1 MPVEVATAKDRF
13 VVSDYVPAAV
23 RFLRDHGRGALEERV
38 AAAREELRHCTAC
51 PRACGVDRTA
61 GELGTCNTGRYAIV
75 ASAFPHFGEED
86 CLRGWAGSG
95 TIFFANCNLRCVFCQ
110 NWDISQKGDG
120 VAAKPEQIAMLML
133 ELQRS
138 GCHNVNFVTP
148 EHVVPQVVEAIA
160 VAVQEGLSVPI
171 VYNTSAYDSV
181 ASLRLLEGLID
192 IYMPD
197 FKFWTTE
204 SSRRYMA
211 APDYPEQA
219 RRAIK
224 EMHRQVGDLVFGEDG
239 LAKRGLL
246 LRHLVMPGLVD
257 ETRQI
262 LRWVAEE
269 ISKDTYVNVMGQ
281 YRPEYKVGKPLST
294 PSPDSRKPS
303 RPNLKRS
310 PEAKAEEDTRE
321 PSKGAGKVRYSEI
334 ARKPTRGELEEALLA
349 AEDAGLHRID
359 GRVGIFLR

>member
-1 MPVEVATAKDRF
+1 MPVEARTAKSRF
-13 VVSDYVPAAV
+13 VVHDYVPAAV
-23 RFLRDHGRGALEERV
+23 RFLRDYGRGALEERV

-61 GELGTCNTGRYAIV
+61 GELGICNTGRYAIV
-75 ASAFPHFGEED
+75 ASAFAHFGEED

-110 NWDISQKGDG
+110 NWDISQKSEGTP
-120 VAAKPEQIAMLML
+120 AKPQQIAMLML

-148 EHVVPQVVEAIA
+148 EHVVPQVVEAI
-160 VAVQEGLSVPI
+160 VIAVQEGLSVPI

-181 ASLRLLEGLID
+181 ASLRLLDGLID

-197 FKFWTTE
+197 FKFWRTE

-211 APDYPEQA
+211 APDYPERA
-219 RRAIK
+219 RTAIK

-246 LRHLVMPGLVD
+246 LRHLVMPGLID

-262 LRWVAEE
+262 LRWVADE

-281 YRPEYKVGKPLST
+281 YRPEYKVGKPLPTRSLE
-294 PSPDSRKPS
+294 SRKPS
-303 RPNLKRS
+303 RPSMPQDPGANL
-310 PEAKAEEDTRE
+310 EEGTRDQSE
-321 PSKGAGKVRYSEI
+321 RAGKVRFVEI
-334 ARKPTRGELEEALLA
+334 ARKPTRRELEEALLA
-349 AEDAGLHRID
+349 AEDAGLQRID